1 MRYHDSTIDLHTH
14 TTASDGAF
22 TPEALV
28 ERARSKG
35 ITHLAITDHDTTLG
49 IARAMAR
56 AKQDDLLG
64 QIQIIP
70 GVEISTSFKTVQ
82 IHIAGLFIDPDCEVM
97 KRFVERQLSLRKW
110 RAEEMGR
117 KLEGA
122 GFPHI
127 YEEITEG
134 LPEGSIVTRGNF
146 ARYIYEK
153 GKAKSFEDAFNR
165 YLRRGR
171 VGYVNSQW
179 MDIQEAVEIIHQAG
193 GIAVLAHPRRYEITN
208 GRLRTLITYFREAGG
223 EAMEVAACQM
233 KPSDRDFMATLCVQ
247 YGLLGSAGSDFH
259 HEGSF
264 RELGW
269 NLSIPGKVTPVF
281 EEPRFKGRFEV
292 IPGMNSGRGT
302 AI

>member
-134 LPEGSIVTRGNF
+134 LDPDKPLIVLDHEPSQLSELAAAGVDVDLGGHTHDGQVFPVDIVMEFLWENPCGYLKKGQMHSIVTSGAGLFGPNM
-146 ARYIYEK
+146 
-153 GKAKSFEDAFNR
+153 
-165 YLRRGR
+165 R
-171 VGYVNSQW
+171 VGTK
-179 MDIQEAVEIIHQAG
+179 AEI
-193 GIAVLAHPRRYEITN
+193 
-208 GRLRTLITYFREAGG
+208 
-223 EAMEVAACQM
+223 
-233 KPSDRDFMATLCVQ
+233 CVVDVQ
-247 YGLLGSAGSDFH
+247 FA
-259 HEGSF
+259 
-264 RELGW
+264 
-269 NLSIPGKVTPVF
+269 P
-281 EEPRFKGRFEV
+281 
-292 IPGMNSGRGT
+292 
-302 AI
+302 